1 MKTTECAIRYAMSK
15 YCTVTKQGRT
25 NHVEMSVPPAI
36 AQQMLIYLLKKGCTE
51 DNLANTFKRLQ
62 QEAMNLANTQ
72 AKAGKSNAGLWF
84 FVLLILS
91 MGCALVFVSDLPY
104 FVLPIAVLIAF
115 SIAWL
120 TLSPRSKAID
130 ECWAASNQ
138 EDILPALETIDKLY
152 ATSQWTIAM
161 EKYRTK
167 TLILAAVAIIAFVG
181 TAGLAVTVEV
191 QAAQY
196 HATFS
201 ESVDLL
207 HMTGSNGTRFVVYDT
222 DAQRYI
228 NTSYLPDEYKAATPD
243 DVAAVLMVD
252 VSKRV
257 VGTYSGGGNAY
268 QYVYSLSLRSCKDGT
283 EYGSLKVYGGDPP
296 QTIRTRIFSTNH
308 SATGSKPNDSSL
320 WEACEKLITLFEIDQ

>member
-25 NHVEMSVPPAI
+25 NHVELSIPQAC
-36 AQQMLIYLLKKGCTE
+36 AQQMLIYMLTKGYTE

-84 FVLLILS
+84 FVLLILA

-104 FVLPIAVLIAF
+104 FILPIAVLIAS

-120 TLSPRSKAID
+120 TFSPRSKAID

-138 EDILPALETIDKLY
+138 EDILPALETIDKLF

-167 TLILAAVAIIAFVG
+167 TIALAAVAVLAFAG

-201 ESVDLL
+201 EGVDLL
-207 HMTGSNGTRFVVYDT
+207 HMTGSTGTRFVVYDT
-222 DAQRYI
+222 DANRYV
-228 NTSYLPDEYKAATPD
+228 NASYLPDEYKAASPD
-243 DVAAVLMVD
+243 DVAAVLLVD

-296 QTIRTRIFSTNH
+296 RTIRTRVFSTNH
-308 SATGSKPNDSSL
+308 SATGSKPTDSSL
-320 WEACEKLITLFEIDQ
+320 WETCEKLITLFELDQ